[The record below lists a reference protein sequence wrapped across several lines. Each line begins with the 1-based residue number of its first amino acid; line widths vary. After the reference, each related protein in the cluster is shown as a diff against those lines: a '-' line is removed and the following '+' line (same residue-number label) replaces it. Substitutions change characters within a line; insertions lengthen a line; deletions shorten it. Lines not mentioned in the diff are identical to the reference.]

1 MEPDIEAWEAHVELE
16 ERGDFRRLVELCK
29 REVASNPE
37 DFHAVERLGYAFIKD
52 DRYLQAIGAVEPIHR
67 REPDIDAFQHIIL
80 DALFAMDLTE
90 DDFEWS
96 QRPVILRLGPE
107 LADWCH
113 QYLRPKR
120 KPRSALELHAQ
131 LIMSGY
137 LTFDEKELMNLLRR
151 DSRFAVDG
159 DDWTSANIR
168 TA

>member
-1 MEPDIEAWEAHVELE
+1 M
-16 ERGDFRRLVELCK
+16 
-29 REVASNPE
+29 
-37 DFHAVERLGYAFIKD
+37 
-52 DRYLQAIGAVEPIHR
+52 
-67 REPDIDAFQHIIL
+67 EPDIDAFQHIIL

-120 KPRSALELHAQ
+120 KPRSAMELHAE
-131 LIMSGY
+131 LIMSSY
-137 LTFDEKELMNLLRR
+137 LTFDDEELMNFLRR
-151 DSRFAVDG
+151 DSRFTVDG
-159 DDWTSANIR
+159 DDWMSANIR

>member
-16 ERGDFRRLVELCK
+16 ERGDFRGLVELCK

-37 DFHAVERLGYAFIKD
+37 DLHAVERLGNAFIKAG
-52 DRYLQAIGAVEPIHR
+52 RYLEAIGAVEPIHR
-67 REPDIDAFQHIIL
+67 REPDIDALQHIIL

-96 QRPVILRLGPE
+96 RRPAVLRLGPE
-107 LADWCH
+107 LADRCH

-120 KPRSALELHAQ
+120 KPRSVGELYSMFMIECYTAF
-131 LIMSGY
+131 SEE
-137 LTFDEKELMNLLRR
+137 DLLKFLREDPR
-151 DSRFAVDG
+151 FSVDS
-159 DDWTSANIR
+159 DDCLSAKDA